1 MRVVIRGI
9 PCVYTAAFVQ
19 LPSARQKRNA
29 LEMSEKPKLKKF
41 PFEWEEVDGEEAEER
56 FVLYSLAV
64 SSPVS
69 DRVHPYRASLFKGQW
84 SLERPAVRSVPGGVY
99 MNRKYTRL
107 SEAVYNMEIR
117 GDDVWVV
124 TYPKC
129 GTTWMQVNYHWG
141 GIGCARIRNFN
152 SDSTLRS
159 WCGTW

>member
-19 LPSARQKRNA
+19 LPSQSVRSKTPQSWHSTHD
-29 LEMSEKPKLKKF
+29 EMSEKPKLKLKF

-56 FVLYSLAV
+56 FVSYSFAT

-99 MNRKYTRL
+99 MNQKYTRL
-107 SEAVYNMEIR
+107 AEAVYNMEVR

-129 GTTWMQVNYHWG
+129 GTTWMQVIYHWVE
-141 GIGCARIRNFN
+141 
-152 SDSTLRS
+152 LR
-159 WCGTW
+159 CVREFAL